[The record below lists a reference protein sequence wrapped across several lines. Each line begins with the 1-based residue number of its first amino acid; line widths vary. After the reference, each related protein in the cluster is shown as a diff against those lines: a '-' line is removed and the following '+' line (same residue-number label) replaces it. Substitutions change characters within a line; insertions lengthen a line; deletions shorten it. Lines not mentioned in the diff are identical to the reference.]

1 MSFNYGDDEYLAFSI
16 EVRKEKVESYSAVR
30 GFFRQFELIY
40 IASDERDVVRLRTNY
55 RPGEEVYAFRLRATP
70 EAARALFME
79 YIHSLNRLRERPE
92 WYNALT
98 TNCTTDIRRMA
109 VIAVGPN
116 APAWD
121 WRIFL
126 NGHLDEMLYSQGRLA
141 GDLSLAELKQR
152 AHINAVARVYD
163 QAPDFSQRIRSGRP
177 GF

>member
-1 MSFNYGDDEYLAFSI
+1 
-16 EVRKEKVESYSAVR
+16 
-30 GFFRQFELIY
+30 
-40 IASDERDVVRLRTNY
+40 
-55 RPGEEVYAFRLRATP
+55 
-70 EAARALFME
+70 ME
-79 YIHSLNRLRERPE
+79 YIHSLNGLRERPE

-109 VIAVGPN
+109 VVAVGPN

-121 WRIFL
+121 WRILL

-141 GDLSLAELKQR
+141 GDLSLAEMKQR